1 MNVERLVAG
10 LDIGSAKTT
19 AIIAEVVGDLP
30 RNPSIR
36 ILGVG
41 QARTTGLRRGVVS
54 DIEETTRSIQKA
66 MTDAE
71 RMAGAQ
77 IAEVYSGIAGEH
89 VQAMTSKGIVA
100 INGDEITKADVD
112 RANAVAR
119 AQAIPQDREL
129 LHAIPQEYTVDKNH
143 GIRDPIGMIGTR
155 LETEMYLVT
164 IGSSPAMN
172 LRKAVEKAGYKVREL
187 VLEPLASALS
197 VLTEDEKELGV
208 ALVEMGAGTT
218 DIAVFHEAKIRHLGT
233 VNFGGNNVTND
244 IVHGLGVTQADAER
258 LKERYG
264 CAYEPMVDPSE
275 VIQLP
280 STVAQ
285 GDRQIPREL
294 LAHIIH
300 QRMDEIFDLVQRDIA
315 AAGYAGKLSAGI
327 VLTGGAAAMQGAV
340 ELASDVFGTGVRVG
354 VPSENI
360 GGLTDSVEAPRF
372 ATVTGLAHYAAHRF
386 ALGACWCRRKTSRVE
401 CAGSRSSRAARED
414 VAAGFLLACH
424 SSRCEELRV
433 GWSDA
438 TVHL

>member
-1 MNVERLVAG
+1 M
-10 LDIGSAKTT
+10 
-19 AIIAEVVGDLP
+19 
-30 RNPSIR
+30 
-36 ILGVG
+36 
-41 QARTTGLRRGVVS
+41 
-54 DIEETTRSIQKA
+54 
-66 MTDAE
+66 
-71 RMAGAQ
+71 
-77 IAEVYSGIAGEH
+77 
-89 VQAMTSKGIVA
+89 
-100 INGDEITKADVD
+100 
-112 RANAVAR
+112 
-119 AQAIPQDREL
+119 
-129 LHAIPQEYTVDKNH
+129 HAIPQEYTVDKNH

-164 IGSSPAMN
+164 IGGSPAMN

-233 VNFGGNNVTND
+233 VNFGGNNVTSD

-275 VIQLP
+275 VLQLP

-300 QRMDEIFDLVQRDIA
+300 QRMDEIFDRVQRDIA

-327 VLTGGAAAMQGAV
+327 VLTGGAAAMQGVV

-372 ATVTGLAHYAAHRF
+372 ATVTGLAQYAAHRF
-386 ALGACWCRRKTSRVE
+386 ALGSAGVGGKRLALSAPGVDRLAQRVKTWLQ
-401 CAGSRSSRAARED
+401 D
-414 VAAGFLLACH
+414 FF
-424 SSRCEELRV
+424 
-433 GWSDA
+433 
-438 TVHL
+438 